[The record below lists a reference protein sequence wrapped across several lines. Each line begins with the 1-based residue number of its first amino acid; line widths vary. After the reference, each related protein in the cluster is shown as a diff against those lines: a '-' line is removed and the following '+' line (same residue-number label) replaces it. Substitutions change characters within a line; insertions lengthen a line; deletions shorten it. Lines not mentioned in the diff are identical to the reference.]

1 MKSPEHASDPA
12 KPVMARAELIELRF
26 SELQQVF
33 NSFDPSPFRER
44 DLNAAAADYIVDWAK
59 ETPLERPLALRVHLE
74 RSTGA
79 QELDILS
86 VAVREYF
93 VSRSASTRRRL
104 RQLLRIGRISLMIGL
119 IFLATCI
126 FLSDLAGKVF
136 SGWRFA
142 KLLEESLVIG
152 GWVAM
157 WRPLEVF
164 LYDWWPI
171 RTEARLYER
180 LSKMPVDIVYQ
191 SSTSQRAAE

>member
-12 KPVMARAELIELRF
+12 KPVAARAELIELRF

-44 DLNAAAADYIVDWAK
+44 DLNVAAADYIVDWAK
-59 ETPLERPLALRVHLE
+59 ETPLERPLTLRVHLE
-74 RSTGA
+74 RSTGT
-79 QELDILS
+79 QELEILS

-93 VSRSASTRRRL
+93 TSRSASTRRRL
-104 RQLLRIGRISLMIGL
+104 RELLRIGRISLMIGL

-126 FLSDLAGKVF
+126 FLSDLAGKAF

-142 KLLEESLVIG
+142 KLLEESLLIG

-171 RTEARLYER
+171 RTEAQLYER
-180 LSKMPVDIVYQ
+180 LSRMPVDIVYQ
-191 SSTSQRAAE
+191 GALVPRP